1 MSRARCLEGTPPAGE
16 SPHRASV
23 VATNARVGL
32 DTPQMDVFASRQ
44 RVGSA
49 PAEKSTASQWF
60 AVAHR
65 VPRSAG
71 SPLPCAHPFQLSLV
85 LADSLSLA
93 FGYCTGVVLANLW
106 ERDVGHPFAWCVA
119 FVGITLAV
127 FTWRDQYKRRV
138 ALDAVA
144 EVPAIA
150 SALAIAALAFGTGGL
165 VVNRSSRAAIAGIF
179 ACGLA
184 VLTVPLLR
192 SLVFW
197 WERRRRRRG
206 AQRNVAVLGMGAV
219 AVELAE
225 RIDANPDLGMRV
237 VLFFDRESPPR
248 DGRLSLRPQVSD
260 DDLVS
265 LLEKYAVDLVIAAF
279 TRSGDGEVLDMVR
292 RTDLDVEVAVV
303 PRLFDVTTPKL
314 RVDEVSRIPFVTMP
328 HRTCRGVAAVAKRA
342 TDLLTAVVGIL
353 AMAPL
358 LALVAVLVKLD
369 SPGPVLFRQRRVG
382 RDGRCFDMF
391 KFRTM
396 CEDAEDLAEGLRE
409 LSDVDGVLFKMRD
422 DPRVTRVGRHL
433 RRYSI
438 DELPQLFNV
447 LVGHMSLVGP
457 RPPLPREV
465 AQFPAWFH
473 KRQSVRPGI
482 TGLWQ
487 VRGRADLDFD
497 EATRLDLY
505 YVEHWSPWLDIEIVL
520 RTFGVV
526 LFGRGAY

>member
-1 MSRARCLEGTPPAGE
+1 MEAFVS
-16 SPHRASV
+16 H
-23 VATNARVGL
+23 
-32 DTPQMDVFASRQ
+32 Q
-44 RVGSA
+44 RVGSES
-49 PAEKSTASQWF
+49 AETTGAASWY

-65 VPRSAG
+65 APRPDG
-71 SPLPCAHPFQLSLV
+71 SVLPCAPPFRLALA
-85 LADSLSLA
+85 LADAIGLA
-93 FGYCTGVVLANLW
+93 FGFCVGVVLGNLW
-106 ERDVGHPFAWCVA
+106 DHEIGHPFAWCIA
-119 FVGITLAV
+119 FVAV
-127 FTWRDQYKRRV
+127 GLSVFAWREQYRRRV

-144 EVPAIA
+144 EIPAIA

-165 VVNRSSRAAIAGIF
+165 VANRSSRAAIAGIF

-184 VLTVPLLR
+184 VVVVPALR
-192 SLVFW
+192 SLVFR
-197 WERRRRRRG
+197 WERGRRRHG

-248 DGRLSLRPQVSD
+248 NGPLASREQASD
-260 DDLVS
+260 ADLVQM
-265 LLEKYAVDLVIAAF
+265 LEAHSTDLVIAAF
-279 TRSGDGEVLDMVR
+279 TRSGDSEVLDIVR

-303 PRLFDVTTPKL
+303 PRLFDITTPKL

-328 HRTCRGVAAVAKRA
+328 HSTCRGIAAVAKRGVDIVA
-342 TDLLTAVVGIL
+342 SVLGIL
-353 AMAPL
+353 ALAPL
-358 LALVAVLVKLD
+358 LALVAALVKLD

-396 CEDAEDLAEGLRE
+396 CKEAEELVEGLRD
-409 LSDVDGVLFKMRD
+409 LSDVDGVLFKMRE
-422 DPRVTRVGRHL
+422 DPRVTRIGRHL

-447 LVGHMSLVGP
+447 LVGQMSMVGP
-457 RPPLPREV
+457 RPPLPDEV
-465 AQFPAWFH
+465 ARFPEWFH

-487 VRGRADLDFD
+487 VRGRSDLDFD
-497 EATRLDLY
+497 ESTRLDLY

-520 RTFGVV
+520 RTVGVV